1 MQNNNY
7 QNTVYPHTP
16 PGYVPYYP
24 PVPPPPD
31 PKQLQR
37 RALRKTANGL
47 GFFILAYFLIMQVLV
62 IVVSLMIQ
70 RSGITTEDNQTMILF
85 LLEIIASVAS
95 SLLAV
100 VFYKMISRKRL
111 SENLSK
117 SNLSRDMLVPM
128 IFAGM
133 GAAMLANQLASLFDQ
148 NISIFYLENS
158 VSQTT
163 QTRSMPEM
171 ILYIL
176 STAVAPA
183 FAEELAF
190 RGVFMNVM
198 RKYGDAFAIITSAVL
213 FGAMH
218 GNTTQ
223 IVFAFILGLIFAFV
237 DCKANSI
244 LPSVIIHFTNNF
256 YAVAS
261 DIIQTN
267 SGMSDT
273 VVSVIRIIIIALFCV
288 LGILSYLYLTRRD
301 KNFFRISDS
310 DQGPYAEKSLL
321 TLKEKHIACF
331 TTPGIIISLSLF
343 MLEMFL
349 NLVPTV

>member
-1 MQNNNY
+1 MSYQNYPYQNN
-7 QNTVYPHTP
+7 TYPQTP
-16 PGYVPYYP
+16 PGYPPYYP
-24 PVPPPPD
+24 PAPPD

-47 GFFILAYFLIMQVLV
+47 GFFILAYFLIMQVV
-62 IVVSLMIQ
+62 AIAVSIAI
-70 RSGITTEDNQTMILF
+70 RQTFDLSEEEQTIFTF
-85 LLEIIASVAS
+85 LLEILASVVS

-100 VFYKMISRKRL
+100 GCYRVMSGKRL
-111 SENLSK
+111 SDHFSK
-117 SNLSRDMLVPM
+117 SRINRDMLVPM
-128 IFAGM
+128 VFFGM
-133 GAAMLANQLASLFDQ
+133 GAAMIANQLASLFDQ
-148 NISIFYLENS
+148 NISIFYLENA
-158 VSQTT
+158 VSQSTRT
-163 QTRSMPEM
+163 QLVPEM
-171 ILYIL
+171 LLYIL

-198 RKYGDAFAIITSAVL
+198 RKYGDAFAILTSAVL

-244 LPSVIIHFTNNF
+244 IPSVIIHFINNF

-261 DIIQTN
+261 DILSTN
-267 SGMSDT
+267 TEIGDT
-273 VVSVIRIIIIALFCV
+273 AVNAIHIIVVAVFCL
-288 LGILSYLYLTRRD
+288 LGILSYIYLAKRD
-301 KNFFRISDS
+301 TAFFRIADGDPS
-310 DQGPYAEKSLL
+310 PYAEKSLL
-321 TLKEKHIACF
+321 TLKEKMIAGC

-343 MLEMFL
+343 VLEMVS
-349 NLVPTV
+349 NLVPMG